1 MAYNVGKYFFKKG
14 GIYNMLH
21 MIPDDMEQV
30 EEKLAWMKQN
40 GYEQTT
46 KQDVINDMTKD
57 GVQDML
63 DTALEG
69 PYWTARWKE
78 AGQLLKVCGPVGD
91 VIGTLKPRD
100 EYADFESDLENNAI
114 LFWRNLA
121 TQTQKLIGH
130 D

>member
-1 MAYNVGKYFFKKG
+1 
-14 GIYNMLH
+14 MLH

-63 DTALEG
+63 DTALG
-69 PYWTARWKE
+69 RH
-78 AGQLLKVCGPVGD
+78 AGKKQANCLKFAD
-91 VIGTLKPRD
+91 LSATLS
-100 EYADFESDLENNAI
+100 EL
-114 LFWRNLA
+114 
-121 TQTQKLIGH
+121 
-130 D
+130 

>member
-1 MAYNVGKYFFKKG
+1 MFN
-14 GIYNMLH
+14 
-21 MIPDDMEQV
+21 MIPDDMQQV
-30 EEKLAWMKQN
+30 EEKLAWLKQN
-40 GYEQTT
+40 GYEDATRQ
-46 KQDVINDMTKD
+46 QVINDMAKD

-69 PYWTARWKE
+69 PYWTARWE
-78 AGQLLKVCGPVGD
+78 DEGRTLKVCGAVGET
-91 VIGTLKPRD
+91 IGTLKPRD
-100 EYADFESDLENNAI
+100 EYESFEGDLENNAI

>member
-1 MAYNVGKYFFKKG
+1 
-14 GIYNMLH
+14 MLH

-69 PYWTARWKE
+69 PYWTARWEE
-78 AGQLLKVCGPVGD
+78 AGRLLKVCGPVGD

-100 EYADFESDLENNAI
+100 EYADFESDLENNTI

>member
-1 MAYNVGKYFFKKG
+1 
-14 GIYNMLH
+14 MLH

-46 KQDVINDMTKD
+46 RQYVINDMTRD

-69 PYWTARWKE
+69 PYWTARW
-78 AGQLLKVCGPVGD
+78 
-91 VIGTLKPRD
+91 
-100 EYADFESDLENNAI
+100 
-114 LFWRNLA
+114 
-121 TQTQKLIGH
+121 
-130 D
+130 

>member
-1 MAYNVGKYFFKKG
+1 
-14 GIYNMLH
+14 MLH

-63 DTALEG
+63 DL
-69 PYWTARWKE
+69 
-78 AGQLLKVCGPVGD
+78 
-91 VIGTLKPRD
+91 
-100 EYADFESDLENNAI
+100 S
-114 LFWRNLA
+114 
-121 TQTQKLIGH
+121 LIH
-130 D
+130 I

>member
-1 MAYNVGKYFFKKG
+1 
-14 GIYNMLH
+14 MLH

-69 PYWTARWKE
+69 PYWTARWEK

-100 EYADFESDLENNAI
+100 EYTDFESDLENNAI